1 MTAIALFSLLL
12 VEGGGHHA
20 AMRRRL
26 IFPLL
31 LLALATP
38 AFAQRQS
45 LGIFGTWGA
54 FRGPDRCYA
63 VAEPLQ
69 APHPGDGRGF
79 ASVGYWPARAA
90 AGQAFF
96 RLSRAKREGSA
107 VLLRIDDRTFQLRGG
122 GADAWAADPA
132 ADAELVS
139 AMRTGIEMSVE
150 TRSAAGALVRD
161 SYRLRGAATA
171 IDAAAIACARRS

>member
-1 MTAIALFSLLL
+1 MRPPRNFLLL
-12 VEGGGHHA
+12 F
-20 AMRRRL
+20 
-26 IFPLL
+26 I
-31 LLALATP
+31 ALATP
-38 AFAQRQS
+38 AMAQPRS
-45 LGIFGTWGA
+45 IGIFGTWGA

-63 VAEPLQ
+63 VAEPDR
-69 APHPGDGRGF
+69 AARPGEGSGF
-79 ASVGYWPARAA
+79 ASVGYWPARSVG
-90 AGQAFF
+90 GQAYF

-132 ADAELVS
+132 ADSEIVS

-150 TRSAAGALVRD
+150 TRSAGGGLVRD

-171 IDAAAIACARRS
+171 IDAAAIACARRG